1 MNIKLKS
8 LYKLLDKALTN
19 KNHLEVS
26 LLTQLIIKEEKKNG

>member
-19 KNHLEVS
+19 QNHLEAA
-26 LLTQLIIKEEKKNG
+26 LLTKLIIEEDKDND